1 MISSFYGVNGKQFQ
15 KQYKNILSEFKEWDQ
30 REHAAD
36 WLLFPDNIGTHL
48 SIDETAFTRG
58 ELYTIITNKEGH
70 GNKGC
75 LVAMVKGVQTD
86 EVLDI
91 LEKLPL
97 KDRKKVKEVTLDMAG
112 SMNKIVKLA
121 FPKATLVIDRFHVQQ
136 LASQALQDMRIK
148 YRWEAIDAENEAMEL
163 AKKQNKDYKPELL
176 SNGDS
181 LKKLLARSR
190 YALYKTPSKWTDKQK
205 QRAELLF
212 ERYPDIEHAYKLTQ
226 ELKSVFEHNED
237 RVIARTKM
245 ALWHEKV
252 RQAGFKAFNTI
263 SNSMKHHYEKIL
275 NFFNNRSTN
284 ASAEA
289 FNAKIKAFRSQFRG
303 VTKIDFFLF
312 RLTKLFA

>member
-1 MISSFYGVNGKQFQ
+1 
-15 KQYKNILSEFKEWDQ
+15 
-30 REHAAD
+30 
-36 WLLFPDNIGTHL
+36 
-48 SIDETAFTRG
+48 
-58 ELYTIITNKEGH
+58 
-70 GNKGC
+70 
-75 LVAMVKGVQTD
+75 
-86 EVLDI
+86 
-91 LEKLPL
+91 
-97 KDRKKVKEVTLDMAG
+97 MAG

-121 FPKATLVIDRFHVQQ
+121 FPKAVRVIDRFHVQQ

-148 YRWEAIDAENEAMEL
+148 YRWEAIDTENEAMEL
-163 AKKQNKDYKPELL
+163 AKQKNIAYKPEILP
-176 SNGDS
+176 NGDS

-190 YALYKTPSKWTDKQK
+190 YALYKTPSKWTDRQK

-226 ELKSVFEHNED
+226 ELKSIFEHNED
-237 RVIARTKM
+237 RMIAMTKM

-252 RQAGFKAFNTI
+252 RQAGFKTFNTV

-284 ASAEA
+284 ASAES

>member
-1 MISSFYGVNGKQFQ
+1 MNGKQFQ
-15 KQYKNILSEFKEWDQ
+15 KQYKNHLSDFKTWDQ
-30 REHAAD
+30 RDHAED
-36 WLLFPDNIGTHL
+36 WLLFPENMGTHL

-58 ELYTIITNKEGH
+58 ELYTIITNKEANGK
-70 GNKGC
+70 KGC
-75 LVAMVKGVQTD
+75 LVAMVKEVQSD

-91 LEKLPL
+91 VEKLPNKL
-97 KDRKKVKEVTLDMAG
+97 RKAVKEVTLDMAG

-121 FPKATLVIDRFHVQQ
+121 FPKATSRRSVPVIDRFHVQQ

-148 YRWEAIDAENEAMEL
+148 YRWEAIDMENEAMER
-163 AKKQNKDYKPELL
+163 AKQKGESYQTELL
-176 SNGDS
+176 ENGDS

-190 YALYKTPSKWTDKQK
+190 YALYKTPNKWTERQK

-212 ERYPDIEHAYKLTQ
+212 ARYPDIKQAYKLTQ
-226 ELKSVFEHNED
+226 ELKSIFEHTED
-237 RVIARTKM
+237 RMVAMTKM

-252 RQAGFKAFNTI
+252 RQAGFKTFNTI
-263 SNSMKHHYEKIL
+263 SNSMKHHYENIL

-284 ASAEA
+284 ASAES
-289 FNAKIKAFRSQFRG
+289 FNSKIKAFRSQFRG